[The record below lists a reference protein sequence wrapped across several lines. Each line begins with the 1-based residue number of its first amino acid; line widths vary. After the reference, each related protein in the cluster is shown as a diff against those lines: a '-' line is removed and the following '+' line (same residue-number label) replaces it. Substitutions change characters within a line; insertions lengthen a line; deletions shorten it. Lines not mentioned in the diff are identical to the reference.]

1 VGWSLFWAF
10 SLLAL
15 LHLVQS
21 VVTFHGA
28 TSFGA
33 EIEVTYA
40 LISLLLLTGML
51 HLEAV
56 LKERLRLE
64 QNEQQMRVELESEVK
79 TKTAYLTR
87 AIEELQSEIDER
99 KRMEEEVETTHLEL
113 RAVSKKA
120 RMAQIAT
127 KVLESVGEMLKSV
140 NVSTGLVSDHV
151 KQSKIANVVHVGA
164 LIRDH
169 AEDLGKFMAHDP
181 RGRKL
186 PAYIAQRNRRI
197 F

>member
-1 VGWSLFWAF
+1 MTFPEFMSLVAGVLQFIVAGYALRLNRLFGPARVGWSLFWAF

-79 TKTAYLTR
+79 TKTDASEWRRRLKQRTWNCAPFPKKPEWRRLPPKCWKAWVKCSR
-87 AIEELQSEIDER
+87 AS
-99 KRMEEEVETTHLEL
+99 M
-113 RAVSKKA
+113 S
-120 RMAQIAT
+120 
-127 KVLESVGEMLKSV
+127 
-140 NVSTGLVSDHV
+140 
-151 KQSKIANVVHVGA
+151 
-164 LIRDH
+164 
-169 AEDLGKFMAHDP
+169 P
-181 RGRKL
+181 
-186 PAYIAQRNRRI
+186 PAW
-197 F
+197 FPTM